1 MGQIENLG
9 KNLMVKKIA
18 CAVGSATIMALVGIR
33 LYRALKEVGVETPPD
48 VQDPVTP

>member
-1 MGQIENLG
+1 
-9 KNLMVKKIA
+9 MVKKIA